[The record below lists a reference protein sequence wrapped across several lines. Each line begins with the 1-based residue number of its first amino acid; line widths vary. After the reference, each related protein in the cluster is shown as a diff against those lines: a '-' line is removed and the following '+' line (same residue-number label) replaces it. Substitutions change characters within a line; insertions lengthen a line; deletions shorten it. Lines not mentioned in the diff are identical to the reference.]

1 MSRGYRLTPSA
12 ERDVELITDV
22 IAADNVDAALRVH
35 DALEEAFR
43 HLAEMPAMGHTRE
56 DLTDRPLKF
65 WSVSSYLVVY
75 DPASSPLAVIA
86 VLHGARDVEKLL
98 KS

>member
-1 MSRGYRLTPSA
+1 MNSGYRLTPSA
-12 ERDVELITDV
+12 QSDVDRITDF
-22 IAADNVDAALRVH
+22 IAEDNVEAALRVH
-35 DALEEAFR
+35 DALEEAFG

-65 WSVSSYLVVY
+65 WSVYSYLVVY
-75 DPASSPLAVIA
+75 DPASSPLTVIA
-86 VLHGARDVEKLL
+86 VLHGARDLEQLL